1 MNKAKEFLS
10 RAWHVSREVDALE
23 QAKTEAL
30 RRIASGGPSAEI
42 IVSGSKD
49 PHAALDAYLAYSSK
63 LEERIAELLHIK
75 QEVTELIRRIPD
87 ERYRELLMRRY
98 VSCERWDTIADAMT
112 YELRSVYRI
121 HGAALQEVARL
132 LESGH

>member
-121 HGAALQEVARL
+121 HGAALQEVAKL

>member
-10 RAWHVSREVDALE
+10 RAWHVSREVEALE

-30 RRIASGGPSAEI
+30 RRIASGGPSSEI

-49 PHAALDAYLAYSSK
+49 PHAALDAYMSYSSK

-98 VSCERWDTIADAMT
+98 VSCERWETIADAMT

>member
-10 RAWHVSREVDALE
+10 RAWYVSREVDALE

-121 HGAALQEVARL
+121 HGAALQEVAKL

>member
-10 RAWHVSREVDALE
+10 RAWHVSREVEALE

-121 HGAALQEVARL
+121 HGAALQEVAKL

>member
-10 RAWHVSREVDALE
+10 RAWYVSREVDALE